1 MEKHSQKEGPYG
13 FCEGGRIS
21 NRSRVFPLGNPGQ
34 SSLPG
39 LCTPHRAQSPPNSAF
54 ALCRVLNHLP
64 LTSFLLWKESPGFR
78 DPTEPAWGAAQ
89 SPPSAG
95 HGPCVGDKAV
105 TAPHGQFMDNLWT
118 LWAWVLPF
126 GLCRTTHPN
135 PLSHHSCQD
144 TPKPEPHIWDSLVQ
158 PLGLLGTAE

>member
-21 NRSRVFPLGNPGQ
+21 NRSRVFPPGNPGQ

-95 HGPCVGDKAV
+95 HGLCVGDKAV
-105 TAPHGQFMDNLWT
+105 TAPQGQFMDT
-118 LWAWVLPF
+118 L
-126 GLCRTTHPN
+126 G
-135 PLSHHSCQD
+135 
-144 TPKPEPHIWDSLVQ
+144 
-158 PLGLLGTAE
+158 LGTALWAVQDNPPQPSEPPQLPGHPKTRAPHLGQPRATPRAAGHG